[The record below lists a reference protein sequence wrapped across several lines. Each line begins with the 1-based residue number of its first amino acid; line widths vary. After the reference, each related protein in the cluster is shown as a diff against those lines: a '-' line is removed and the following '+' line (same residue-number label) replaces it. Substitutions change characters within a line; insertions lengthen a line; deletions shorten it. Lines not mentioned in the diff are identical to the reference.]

1 MKRLTKR
8 QREMSREEYDHIA
21 WEINN
26 LTFGIMNR
34 ERNGNVA
41 EIPELRNRIEML
53 TNLRAR
59 AIIICETQD
68 EMNIIAENSWS

>member
-8 QREMSREEYDHIA
+8 QREMCREEFDSIA

-26 LTFGIMNR
+26 LEFGIMNR

-41 EIPELRNRIEML
+41 EIPEMRNRIEML
-53 TNLRAR
+53 KNLRSQ
-59 AIIICETQD
+59 AIIICETYD
-68 EMNIIAENSWS
+68 EMNIIAENSWR

>member
-1 MKRLTKR
+1 MTRLTRR

-41 EIPELRNRIEML
+41 EIPEFRNRIQML
-53 TNLRAR
+53 QNLREQ
-59 AIIICETQD
+59 AIIICETSD